1 MNLQNIKDYE
11 KEIEEN
17 LFRQIEKTKR
27 KIKLI
32 QDYEKEKMNN
42 FFKYCNSPK

>member
-27 KIKLI
+27 KI
-32 QDYEKEKMNN
+32 N
-42 FFKYCNSPK
+42 